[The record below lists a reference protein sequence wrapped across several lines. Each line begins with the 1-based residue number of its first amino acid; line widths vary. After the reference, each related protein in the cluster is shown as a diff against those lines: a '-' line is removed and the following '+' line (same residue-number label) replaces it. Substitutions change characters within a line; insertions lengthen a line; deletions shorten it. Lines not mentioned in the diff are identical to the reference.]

1 MSKRLKNMKINTKFV
16 LVVLLSVFV
25 SLGIFALLWC
35 YKWEILEWSGD
46 WSFAKLQVDEDE
58 FWNELRDEAKT
69 YDLPDSESDV
79 AKTKAL
85 EPLFKLADKYT
96 SIYIYGKDGLYR
108 AGKYATIMDEST
120 GFRTFFD
127 LGYRLTGGEGEDYRE
142 FEIEFKNETA
152 QVVAVDYKRALYIY
166 PFLLIAA
173 LLCVL
178 IFLGIVLFFVR
189 RKMREVLTLEQEILL
204 MASGDLTHP
213 VPVYSNDE
221 IGILARE
228 LNNLRI
234 SLNDNILREQESRK
248 ANQDLITALS
258 HDLRTPLTIL
268 TGYLEVIKL
277 QRNPQKQEEYLERC
291 LKKTSDIKE
300 LTDQM
305 FNYALVSEESEVP
318 KMSWISTDYIMQCI
332 HENCDFV
339 ELAGFSCR
347 SEVADVTGILLTD
360 KTMIKRIFTNLFSNI
375 LKYGDK
381 GTEIKISGNMR
392 NQKFEIQVE
401 NAIKKDR
408 SDIGSN
414 NIGLRN
420 VQHMMHMMDGE
431 IILNTSEKL
440 FCIKLLFPLR

>member
-1 MSKRLKNMKINTKFV
+1 MKINTKFV

-96 SIYIYGKDGLYR
+96 SIYIYGKDGMYR

-166 PFLLIAA
+166 PFLLTAV

-213 VPVYSNDE
+213 VHVYSNDE

-332 HENCDFV
+332 HENCEFV

-347 SEVADVTGILLTD
+347 SEVADTTGILLMD

-401 NAIKKDR
+401 NAIKKER

>member
-16 LVVLLSVFV
+16 LVVLLSMFV
-25 SLGIFALLWC
+25 SLGIFAFLWC

-85 EPLFKLADKYT
+85 EPLFELADKYT
-96 SIYIYGKDGLYR
+96 SIYIYGEDGLYR

-166 PFLLIAA
+166 PFLLIAV

-347 SEVADVTGILLTD
+347 SEVADATGILLTD
-360 KTMIKRIFTNLFSNI
+360 KTMIKRISTNLFSNI

-431 IILNTSEKL
+431 LILNTSENL